1 MGEALNRYGI
11 PTVIILGIP
20 TNLLAFGV
28 FLQPS
33 ARISSPFIYLA
44 TLAAVDSIYLGSN
57 FGLYI
62 TSIAPALWDCKVLTY
77 ISIGSSASS
86 NWVLM
91 AMSVERMLVTR
102 FPLQAKVWCTPR
114 RARVVC
120 VLGCVAAFFWAM
132 PLLYFAGIDTND
144 HSCFLYVLGR
154 KLDSIYF
161 PVTQL
166 ITVAI
171 PTIAMFVMNIL
182 IINMIEMRRK
192 NPQSL
197 QEVDVNPKSESRQ
210 SNATTTLLLMS
221 FTFIFC
227 HLVLVGNFAVFSFLN
242 PMTSPTTFAAA
253 FLCYQLANML
263 KKINHAANFWLYFVS
278 GKRFRTD
285 LVNIFCRIVRHQRA
299 PPTQQFQ
306 LE

>member
-1 MGEALNRYGI
+1 M
-11 PTVIILGIP
+11 
-20 TNLLAFGV
+20 

-44 TLAAVDSIYLGSN
+44 TLAAVDSIYLSSN
-57 FGLYI
+57 LGIYI
-62 TSIAPALWDCKVLTY
+62 TFNAPAALHRVMSLWDCKVLHY
-77 ISIGSSASS
+77 ISISSSASS
-86 NWVLM
+86 NWVLV

-120 VLGCVAAFFWAM
+120 FLACMAAFFWAV
-132 PLLYFAGIDTND
+132 PVLYFAGIDTND
-144 HSCFLYVLGR
+144 HSCFLFVLGR

-171 PTIAMFVMNIL
+171 PTIAMFLMNIL
-182 IINMIEMRRK
+182 IINKIELRRK

-210 SNATTTLLLMS
+210 SNATTILLLVS

-242 PMTSPTTFAAA
+242 RMTSPTTFAAA
-253 FLCYQLANML
+253 ALSQHLGSML

-278 GKRFRTD
+278 GKRFRTG
-285 LVNIFCRIVRHQRA
+285 LVNIFCGIVCRQRA
-299 PPTQQFQ
+299 PPTPQTSLELSSQ
-306 LE
+306 LA